1 MVLIRTTY
9 IMIKAINILMTNNKE
24 RTVTNSIHWLTKLL
38 TSIGIFLFFEFG
50 YIWASKG
57 HQPSDIINGAF
68 AIDHSIPLIPEFI
81 IPYMLGYFF
90 VLTPIFLFSNKHDYY
105 RGVAV
110 FILTLAVAFILF
122 KLFPIQ
128 MSKTYATG
136 SDAFSQLTYFQQKND
151 TSFNNCPSLHVTLNL
166 YCWGLLFIQ
175 YGRKMLWLSWAPI
188 AIIASTLFVK
198 QHLAIDVIGG
208 TILGLASSY
217 LFYRLKNHP
226 RLSQYSYQASMLV
239 VVLVILMNLE
249 KLSLVAKILTGF
261 LQSGGTIIAFI
272 SGLFIT
278 VMMVVLTIKN
288 RNLKRTNNH
297 A

>member
-1 MVLIRTTY
+1 M
-9 IMIKAINILMTNNKE
+9 
-24 RTVTNSIHWLTKLL
+24 TNSIHWFTKFL

-57 HQPSDIINGAF
+57 HQSSDIINGAF

-90 VLTPIFLFSNKHDYY
+90 VLTPIFLFSNKYDYY
-105 RGVAV
+105 RGVAI
-110 FILTLAVAFILF
+110 FILTLIAAFILF

-151 TSFNNCPSLHVTLNL
+151 TSFNNCPSLHVALNS

-175 YGRKMLWLSWAPI
+175 YGRKMLWLSWIPV
-188 AIIASTLFVK
+188 AIIASTLLVK
-198 QHLAIDVIGG
+198 QHLVIDVIGG
-208 TILGLASSY
+208 TILGVISSY
-217 LFYRLKNHP
+217 LFYQLKDHP
-226 RLSQYSYQASMLV
+226 KLSQYSYRASMLV
-239 VVLVILMNLE
+239 VVIVILMNLE
-249 KLSLVAKILTGF
+249 KLSLVAKILAGF
-261 LQSGGTIIAFI
+261 LQTGGTIIALI
-272 SGLFIT
+272 SGLFVIIMVSVLMIT
-278 VMMVVLTIKN
+278 N
-288 RNLKRTNNH
+288 RKLKRTNNH